1 MALLV
6 ALSIMMKKIASSKKH
21 LQLKTRLQKQD
32 LIYDKTA
39 KKNTKLLIWGRTY
52 LASSYKGE
60 VWHKFA

>member
-39 KKNTKLLIWGRTY
+39 KKIFWGRTY